1 MSFGP
6 GLQWAGAAR
15 RKVAF
20 FGSLTVKTIWKLVLT
35 QGLLAGSLASIFSA
49 AMMAMA
55 GRRESAGASA
65 PLKAASRWLEGQEA
79 FGRRRGADPSPTAL
93 GFLIH
98 HGAATLWAAAHAA
111 LASQTPALRSVP
123 GVLLGAA
130 ATGGAAYA
138 ADVLLTP
145 PRFTLVGERPLSGDA
160 RMAVYAA
167 LAFGLA
173 VGALALRGDY
183 AGHEHPDR
191 GKNLPAP
198 PAAPRIVRHVRAG
211 RI

>member
-6 GLQWAGAAR
+6 GLQWAGATK

-20 FGSLTVKTIWKLVLT
+20 FGSLTVKTNWKLVLT

-49 AMMAMA
+49 AVMAMA
-55 GRRESAGASA
+55 GQRASASA
-65 PLKAASRWLEGQEA
+65 PPKAASRWLEGEKA
-79 FGRRRGADPSPTAL
+79 FGQRQGADPFSTAL
-93 GFLIH
+93 RFLIH

-111 LASQTPALRSVP
+111 LASRTPALRSVP

-138 ADVLLTP
+138 ADALLTP
-145 PRFTLVGERPLSGDA
+145 QRFTLGGEHALSGDA
-160 RMAVYAA
+160 RVAVHAA
-167 LAFGLA
+167 LALGLA
-173 VGALALRGDY
+173 TGALALRGDQTDR
-183 AGHEHPDR
+183 EHLDR
-191 GKNLPAP
+191 GENLPKP